1 MWVNCN
7 LGDVMPTTPN
17 KDIVAALNKQI
28 AMEATASDEY
38 LAMAAWCE
46 RARLTGCAKFFY
58 AQSDEERGHMLK
70 IFHYLTTAGAVA
82 VVPARKVVPNTF
94 RAITQVFALSYK
106 QECTVTQSIY
116 TLIDL
121 CTKKKDYATLQLLQ
135 WFVTEQQEEER
146 TFSAILDMIK
156 LVGTEGHGLYLFDK
170 EVGNRASSE

>member
-1 MWVNCN
+1 
-7 LGDVMPTTPN
+7 MPTTPN
-17 KDIVAALNKQI
+17 KEIVTALNKQI
-28 AMEATASDEY
+28 AMEAVASDEY

-46 RARLTGCAKFFY
+46 RARLAGCAKFFY
-58 AQSDEERGHMLK
+58 AQADEERGHLLK

-82 VVPARKVVPNTF
+82 VVPARKASPTTF
-94 RAITQVFALSYK
+94 RNVTQVFDISYK
-106 QECTVTQSIY
+106 QECTVTKSIY

-170 EVGNRASSE
+170 EVAGKVGS